1 MSLFAFGTPAHAQSA
16 GTLPGGGIYVMRPDV
31 LAQTTA
37 MELWFRAP
45 SAGADGTAP
54 GISRLAISALAV
66 SSPPHGTS
74 LAELVNRYGGTLS
87 INVYPDIVMIG
98 VSVPAWDASRVLA
111 ALTSAYFSPSIST
124 EGYKAAL
131 RDCAVAAAET
141 RFDAERILQDALF
154 ADLFA
159 SGPAHYPPIPSS
171 VDDFSKISQVAAQ
184 AFAQRDFRQSNAV
197 LSLAGDV
204 DAQLLGSIKAGA
216 QTGGA
221 MDAPVDSTLAS
232 TPGSGTKS
240 AFVTGLGYAWAG
252 PPIADV
258 KAATAMDF
266 IADYL
271 FDNDHGTLAHAIQKN
286 NSDAFVNGQFITLH
300 NPGVLLLTISGA
312 ASDALRT
319 QVNDAVAA
327 MQRPMDAKAFEA
339 ARQAFEYHL
348 FSQMQTPMGRADNFG
363 WYAAEGNASYA
374 PGSPSGE
381 YLKAAASLDPAYVA
395 QTVRTYLQHPALEEL
410 ISTQRKESST

>member
-1 MSLFAFGTPAHAQSA
+1 
-16 GTLPGGGIYVMRPDV
+16 
-31 LAQTTA
+31 
-37 MELWFRAP
+37 
-45 SAGADGTAP
+45 
-54 GISRLAISALAV
+54 
-66 SSPPHGTS
+66 
-74 LAELVNRYGGTLS
+74 
-87 INVYPDIVMIG
+87 
-98 VSVPAWDASRVLA
+98 
-111 ALTSAYFSPSIST
+111 
-124 EGYKAAL
+124 
-131 RDCAVAAAET
+131 AET